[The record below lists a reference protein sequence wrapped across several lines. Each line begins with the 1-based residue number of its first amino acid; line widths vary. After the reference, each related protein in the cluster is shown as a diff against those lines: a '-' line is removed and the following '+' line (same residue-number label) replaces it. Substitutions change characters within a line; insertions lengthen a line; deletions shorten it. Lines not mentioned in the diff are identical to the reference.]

1 MKDLIRPIDLQAK
14 STPLD
19 VSGKYDWKKQV
30 YQYDSCKFGSTSRT
44 QNQTCSGQYNFV
56 DDFPT
61 DSYTD

>member
-1 MKDLIRPIDLQAK
+1 MKDLISPIDLQAK

-30 YQYDSCKFGSTSRT
+30 YQYDSCKWGTSNRTSSGTITGIAHAQDDST
-44 QNQTCSGQYNFV
+44 
-56 DDFPT
+56 T